1 MNALLFLLFII
12 IGYALLLKVK
22 LRKPTVKQF
31 LISLAAAGVVLFVS
45 SVFSFS
51 NLDFSGRLIPFFLVL
66 VISEEVIFRG
76 VLDDLIGLWQV
87 PLYAL
92 LMPFVYST
100 PYALTFVA
108 LLVEGGMAT
117 IIKRRVNFTS
127 ALFYRVA
134 LFFFFVVVQFSNF
147 FVQESFIL
155 VLALLLGWQGG
166 KTLQNL
172 SFKGFKKK
180 HLIEGAFVFLILFS
194 LLIAMAFILYNFN
207 LLDTQN
213 VANIIE
219 KQSGF
224 DLLIAVTLGPVAEEL
239 FFRGFL
245 QKRIG
250 VFLTSVVF
258 ALLHT
263 GYGSIA
269 EVLGAFIASMVFGWW
284 VKKHDDVA
292 PTIIAHAFY
301 NMLSIL
307 SII

>member
-12 IGYALLLKVK
+12 AGYLLLLKVR
-22 LRKPTVKQF
+22 LRKPTVRQF
-31 LISLAAAGVVLFVS
+31 LISVAAAGFVLFVS

-51 NLDFSGRLIPFFLVL
+51 NLNFSGRLIPFFLVL
-66 VISEEVIFRG
+66 IISEEVIFRG

-92 LMPFVYST
+92 IMPFVYST
-100 PYALTFVA
+100 P
-108 LLVEGGMAT
+108 
-117 IIKRRVNFTS
+117 
-127 ALFYRVA
+127 
-134 LFFFFVVVQFSNF
+134 FF
-147 FVQESFIL
+147 L
-155 VLALLLGWQGG
+155 
-166 KTLQNL
+166 
-172 SFKGFKKK
+172 
-180 HLIEGAFVFLILFS
+180 
-194 LLIAMAFILYNFN
+194 
-207 LLDTQN
+207 
-213 VANIIE
+213 
-219 KQSGF
+219 
-224 DLLIAVTLGPVAEEL
+224 TLGPVAEEL

-250 VFLTSVVF
+250 VFLTSIVF

-269 EVLGAFIASMVFGWW
+269 EVLGAFIASMVLGWW

>member
-12 IGYALLLKVK
+12 VGYLLLLKVRLK
-22 LRKPTVKQF
+22 KPTIRQF

-66 VISEEVIFRG
+66 VISEEIIFRG
-76 VLDDLIGLWQV
+76 VLDDLIGLWQI

-92 LMPFVYST
+92 VMPFVYST
-100 PYALTFVA
+100 PFFLTFLA
-108 LLVEGGMAT
+108 LLVEGGVAT
-117 IIKRRVNFTS
+117 IIKRRINLSS
-127 ALFYRVA
+127 AIVYRIA
-134 LFFFFVVVQFSNF
+134 LLFFFVVVQLSNF

-155 VLALLLGWQGG
+155 VLALLLGWKGS

-172 SFKGFKKK
+172 SFNGFKKK
-180 HLIEGAFVFLILFS
+180 HLIEGAFVFLVLFS
-194 LLIAMAFILYNFN
+194 LLIAMAFVLYNFN

-219 KQSGF
+219 KQNGF
-224 DLLIAVTLGPVAEEL
+224 DLFMAVTLGPVAEEL